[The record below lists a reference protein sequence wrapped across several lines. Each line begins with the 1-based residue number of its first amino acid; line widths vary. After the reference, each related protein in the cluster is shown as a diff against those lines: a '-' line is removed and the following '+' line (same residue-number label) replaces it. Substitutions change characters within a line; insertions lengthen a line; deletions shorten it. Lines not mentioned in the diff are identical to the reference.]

1 MEKNKLNE
9 WWNINGNY
17 KILHKI
23 NPLRLQFILNNFD
36 KPICVFG
43 MLRGTSQLIQQS
55 KDYYY
60 FDHAYLFGNK
70 HDVLPINNI

>member
-23 NPLRLQFILNNFD
+23 NPLRLQFILNNFN
-36 KPICVFG
+36 KPIKKKK
-43 MLRGTSQLIQQS
+43 SLILVAVA
-55 KDYYY
+55 D
-60 FDHAYLFGNK
+60 
-70 HDVLPINNI
+70 